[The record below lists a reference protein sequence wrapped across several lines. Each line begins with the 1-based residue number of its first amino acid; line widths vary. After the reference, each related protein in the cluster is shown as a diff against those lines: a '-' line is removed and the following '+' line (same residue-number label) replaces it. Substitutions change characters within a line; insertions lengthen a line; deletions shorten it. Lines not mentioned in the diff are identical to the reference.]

1 MVGNEGAGP
10 NVSVAGAT
18 CDRQREQTPPRS
30 SASSAVKQPPNLTA
44 EDAEDAKQ
52 GRRLPN
58 TTRKDGGAKE
68 LRDALQHHDD
78 HSPITVTWPIDNGN
92 QTVTRTFYPLF
103 RHVDRIEDYRT
114 AYRVM
119 KDRT

>member
-10 NVSVAGAT
+10 DVSVAGAT

-30 SASSAVKQPPNLTA
+30 SASSAVKQPPILTA

-58 TTRKDGGAKE
+58 TTRKDAGAKE
-68 LRDALQHHDD
+68 LREALQDHDG
-78 HSPITVTWPIDNGN
+78 HSPV
-92 QTVTRTFYPLF
+92 TVTRTFYPPF
-103 RHVDRIEDYRT
+103 RHLDRIEDYRT